1 MNENIVKHDIYL
13 ERCTARKAMAGKPRI
28 IKAKALA
35 YGYKIERQVIIIVN
49 TMQLYTNRRLNRT
62 YNHI

>member
-1 MNENIVKHDIYL
+1 MNQSIAKHDIYF

-35 YGYKIERQVIIIVN
+35 YGYIIERQVMIIVN

-62 YNHI
+62 YNRI